1 MKYRNVWPILFSV
14 CFWFFSVSQAP
25 SIEQDGLIFLTSQE
39 AKQLQLTEEEWQQP
53 IADLDSTQRQGEL
66 FYSSSATGE
75 KGPEIIVQIPAV
87 EKQTAGPTIETST
100 PTDLMVLF
108 NKRPAP
114 VDMESLH
121 VIAKKGIF
129 SKTLTDRLKPY
140 IQGTSI
146 IAKRIKFPEGRFLIQ
161 ISIADL
167 KGMKTTETYR
177 LKVIGKQ

>member
-1 MKYRNVWPILFSV
+1 
-14 CFWFFSVSQAP
+14 
-25 SIEQDGLIFLTSQE
+25 
-39 AKQLQLTEEEWQQP
+39 
-53 IADLDSTQRQGEL
+53 
-66 FYSSSATGE
+66 
-75 KGPEIIVQIPAV
+75 
-87 EKQTAGPTIETST
+87 
-100 PTDLMVLF
+100 MVLF